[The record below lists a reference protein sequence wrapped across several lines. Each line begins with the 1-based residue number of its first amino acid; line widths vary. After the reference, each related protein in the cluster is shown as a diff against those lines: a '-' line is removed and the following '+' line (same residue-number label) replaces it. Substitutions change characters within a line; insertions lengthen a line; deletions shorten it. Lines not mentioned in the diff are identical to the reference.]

1 MWQIRLRP
9 SQLKSASP
17 RWRSKEIWE
26 EWVSNEREK
35 KEPSVT
41 LFLWDFLLRL
51 GDRVKTDERNGC
63 QNEREERKNG
73 RSAKVFLWEP
83 LLRLGDGVQKDER
96 NGYQMRER
104 EDERS
109 VAQGVFV
116 GNSIFDFAQDNRF
129 SFSPY

>member
-1 MWQIRLRP
+1 MRGMGIKL
-9 SQLKSASP
+9 
-17 RWRSKEIWE
+17 
-26 EWVSNEREK
+26 ERGK
-35 KEPSVT
+35 KEPSAT

-63 QNEREERKNG
+63 QNEREGRKNG
-73 RSAKVFLWEP
+73 RSARVFLWEP

-116 GNSIFDFAQDNRF
+116 GSSIFDFAQDNRF
-129 SFSPY
+129 SFSPF